1 MTDMAMIGMNVE
13 EVRNLAR
20 QMDSV
25 ASQIETASRQIT
37 SLLGSTTWVGN
48 DRTNFES
55 DWQGQHMAAINNVI
69 NAVRNASQIAD
80 RNATDQ
86 ENVSN
91 A

>member
-1 MTDMAMIGMNVE
+1 MAMIGMNVE

-20 QMDSV
+20 QMDAA
-25 ASQIETASRQIT
+25 ASQIEQAARQLT

-55 DWQGQHMAAINNVI
+55 DWQGSHVAAINQVV
-69 NAVRNASQIAD
+69 NAVRQAGQVAD
-80 RNATDQ
+80 RNASDQ